1 MLQNRR
7 RRPKNFRGLH
17 GSCLQKNIKEV
28 RAYFE
33 DEGADIAGMSNADL
47 AESRGSFC
55 NPGRQISDRGSV
67 GMTFLWNT
75 LCQNTDACE
84 KSVNRTNRQVRGKK
98 NETI

>member
-1 MLQNRR
+1 MIVAGCGIHNCGTDTSEHDGIHTFFIG
-7 RRPKNFRGLH
+7 KNAKVKYIEKHYGQGDGTGEKIL
-17 GSCLQKNIKEV
+17 
-28 RAYFE
+28 
-33 DEGADIAGMSNADL
+33 
-47 AESRGSFC
+47 